1 MSIPHQNKLY
11 THIPRM
17 THFTLYLR
25 STFKISINYIC
36 KLEVGCQKTEDILF
50 LSSKHDFS
58 RPWNVILKKEGQD
71 HNHGFRNRTACTV
84 LQEAAPF
91 CMTEIKHR
99 NKLHISL
106 LFVFVFFFKESHFRG
121 FISCFKGVYVH
132 YFSCVTL
139 LKDSKW
145 LSELT
150 SRSRG

>member
-71 HNHGFRNRTACTV
+71 HNHGFRNRTARTV

-91 CMTEIKHR
+91 FMTEIKHR
-99 NKLHISL
+99 NKLHIFL
-106 LFVFVFFFKESHFRG
+106 LFVFVFLKNHISEASFLVSKEFMYII
-121 FISCFKGVYVH
+121 FPA
-132 YFSCVTL
+132 L
-139 LKDSKW
+139 LCWKTPNDSVN
-145 LSELT
+145 
-150 SRSRG
+150 